1 MSNNVYFSCFGF
13 EIVVCVVFD
22 SDRSTMLIIP
32 QQTRDMHGVV
42 CLITGTCYAR
52 ALFTRTSVAAETARW
67 RVKLT
72 FYTVFDGEHDR
83 QVCLGFTI

>member
-1 MSNNVYFSCFGF
+1 MLSLTV
-13 EIVVCVVFD
+13 IVV
-22 SDRSTMLIIP
+22 RPSTMLIIP

-52 ALFTRTSVAAETARW
+52 DLFTRTSVAAETARW
-67 RVKLT
+67 QVKLT
-72 FYTVFDGEHDR
+72 FYIVFDGEHDR